1 MKRDKKE
8 LEQVNGKR
16 EKHYCFS
23 LSLYENIQKSW
34 KGRETLFLFQNF
46 QHICYE
52 APLSLVGCCTLDCNV
67 EPPTY

>member
-1 MKRDKKE
+1 MEKE
-8 LEQVNGKR
+8 KNIIVSL
-16 EKHYCFS
+16 S
-23 LSLYENIQKSW
+23 LSLYDNIQKSW